1 MKATTTIIA
10 SSLLLFSSS
19 AAAFSTTLQSDTL
32 SRRQIL
38 VDGISTA
45 LISSTLISQTLPAW
59 ADDGFQ
65 TTDSGIKYKVT
76 SPPTDVN
83 SPKPVRAQKV
93 KAKYTLYL
101 NGFPEDNSNSKKI
114 DSSKGPFGDKPFE
127 FTAGVSQV
135 IKGWDLM
142 VLEMRVGEAR
152 QLIIP
157 SKLGYG
163 DKGAGSSIPGGST
176 LYFNMELVELG
187 AKPSLNAEQTK
198 WLEDN
203 PL

>member
-1 MKATTTIIA
+1 MI
-10 SSLLLFSSS
+10 
-19 AAAFSTTLQSDTL
+19 
-32 SRRQIL
+32 
-38 VDGISTA
+38 V
-45 LISSTLISQTLPAW
+45 P
-59 ADDGFQ
+59 
-65 TTDSGIKYKVT
+65 
-76 SPPTDVN
+76 
-83 SPKPVRAQKV
+83 RAH
-93 KAKYTLYL
+93 
-101 NGFPEDNSNSKKI
+101 I
-114 DSSKGPFGDKPFE
+114 FGDKFE
-127 FTAGVSQV
+127 FIAGVSQV

-176 LYFNMELVELG
+176 LYFNKLVELG
-187 AKPSLNAEQTK
+187 AKPSLNAEQTQ